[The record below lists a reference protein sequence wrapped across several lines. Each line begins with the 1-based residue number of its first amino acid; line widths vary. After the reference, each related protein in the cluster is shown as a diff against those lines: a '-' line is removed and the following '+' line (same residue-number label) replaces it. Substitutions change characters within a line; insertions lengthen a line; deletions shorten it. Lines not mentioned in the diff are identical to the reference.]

1 MFNKIKEYIYDNE
14 FRVTIFKDR
23 IYIVNYLQIL
33 GLEEERISLLIPDG
47 RLIIKGL
54 NLHLNKLLDNELLIS
69 GKVLLVEVESNE

>member
-1 MFNKIKEYIYDNE
+1 MFNKIKEYINDNE

-23 IYIVNYLQIL
+23 VYIVNYLQIL

>member
-1 MFNKIKEYIYDNE
+1 MFNKIKEYINDNE

-23 IYIVNYLQIL
+23 VYIVNYLQIL

-47 RLIIKGL
+47 RLIIKVL

>member
-1 MFNKIKEYIYDNE
+1 MFNKIKEYINDNE

-54 NLHLNKLLDNELLIS
+54 KLHLNKLLDNELLIS

>member
-1 MFNKIKEYIYDNE
+1 MFNKIKEYINDNE

-69 GKVLLVEVESNE
+69 GKVLLVEVESN

>member
-1 MFNKIKEYIYDNE
+1 MFNKIKEYINDNE

-23 IYIVNYLQIL
+23 IYIVNYLQII

>member
-1 MFNKIKEYIYDNE
+1 MFNKIKEYINDNE

-23 IYIVNYLQIL
+23 IYIVNQLQIL

>member
-1 MFNKIKEYIYDNE
+1 MFNKIKEYINDNE

-33 GLEEERISLLIPDG
+33 GLEEEIISLLIPDG

>member
-1 MFNKIKEYIYDNE
+1 MFNKIKEYINDNE